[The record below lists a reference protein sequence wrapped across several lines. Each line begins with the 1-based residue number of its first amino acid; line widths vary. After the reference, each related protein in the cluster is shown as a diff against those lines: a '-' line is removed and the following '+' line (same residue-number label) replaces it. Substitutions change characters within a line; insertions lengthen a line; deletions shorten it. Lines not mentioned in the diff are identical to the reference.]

1 MRQFIRL
8 LIAPVLTAALT
19 AVLAVPLRAEIPFQ
33 PYVLQ
38 GDDGTKV
45 DAERGEIQVR
55 ENRTGDNPRTIT
67 LRLFRLKS
75 TAAKPGAPIVYLAG
89 GPGGSG
95 LAAARGPRLPLFLAL
110 RAFGD
115 VIALEQRGTARS
127 EPSLDC
133 EEPYAVDPSAPLSRA
148 SIGKTLTAPIAR
160 CAAAWRAKGVD
171 PGAYNTRESAHD
183 LDDLRIALGAPKI
196 TLWAISY
203 GTHLALAALK
213 EHPGSIDRLILA
225 GVEPL
230 DGTEKLPSDQQRLLA
245 DIARLAAAANVHK
258 DLLGAIDRL
267 GKALDKAPQTV
278 SLVHPVTKQKADM
291 TVGRLDLQVVIAQML
306 TGPETFGT
314 LPDLVTRLE
323 EGDWTAL
330 ALSSARF
337 RFGRT
342 PSMLSTA
349 MDCASGA
356 SAARRRTIAEEAK
369 VTLLGDAIN
378 LPFPDVCATL
388 GIPDLGDA
396 FRAPV
401 RSDVPALLISGTLD
415 GRTSPRNA
423 EQVMKGL
430 THARHLVIDG
440 AGHSD
445 PLFLASPKILEAMQQ
460 FLRGDE
466 VTITRAA
473 APPVRFLPP
482 RHVVTLSDEALA
494 KFAGEYRID
503 DKSVRKIVKVGPM
516 LFSIRD
522 NGQPNP
528 IRPSGPS
535 DFFFEGVPVTIHFE
549 TNEQGEVTGL
559 VFQGT
564 EGPAQRSARIR

>member
-1 MRQFIRL
+1 MFIRRL
-8 LIAPVLTAALT
+8 LVPVLTAAI
-19 AVLAVPLRAEIPFQ
+19 AVSLHAEVRFQ

-45 DAERGEIQVR
+45 DAERGELQVR
-55 ENRTGDNPRTIT
+55 ENRTGDSTRTIT
-67 LRLFRLKS
+67 IRFVRLKS

-127 EPSLDC
+127 EPNLEC
-133 EEPYAVDPSAPLSRA
+133 EESYAVDPGVRLTRENAA
-148 SIGKTLTAPIAR
+148 KSIGGPMAR

-183 LDDLRIALGAPKI
+183 LDDLRIALGVPKI

-213 EHPGSIDRLILA
+213 EHPGSIERLILA

-230 DGTEKLPSDQQRLLA
+230 DGTEKMPSDQQRLLV
-245 DIARLAAAANVHK
+245 DIARLAAEAKVHK
-258 DLLGAIDRL
+258 DLLGAIDRV
-267 GKALDKAPQTV
+267 GKSLDKTPQTV
-278 SLVHPVTKQKADM
+278 SLVHPVTKQKADI
-291 TVGRLDLQVVIAQML
+291 TLGRGDLQVVIAQML
-306 TGPETFGT
+306 TGPETFGA
-314 LPDLVTRLE
+314 LPDLIARLE

-330 ALSSARF
+330 ALSIGRF

-342 PSMLSTA
+342 PSLMSAA

-356 SAARRRTIAEEAK
+356 SAARRRRIAEEAK
-369 VTLLGDAIN
+369 TTLLGDAIN
-378 LPFPDVCATL
+378 MPFPEVCATL

-396 FRAPV
+396 FRAPVV

-430 THARHLVIDG
+430 THATHLVIDG

-445 PLFLASPKILEAMQQ
+445 PLFLSSPKILEAIQQ

-466 VTITRAA
+466 VTITRAT
-473 APPVRFLPP
+473 APPVRFLAP
-482 RHVVTLSDEALA
+482 RHAVALSDEALA

-503 DKSVRKIVKVGPM
+503 EKSVRKIVKVGPV

-528 IRPSGPS
+528 IRPSGPN

-549 TNEQGEVTGL
+549 TNEAGEVTGL

-564 EGPAQRSARIR
+564 EGPAQRSPRIR